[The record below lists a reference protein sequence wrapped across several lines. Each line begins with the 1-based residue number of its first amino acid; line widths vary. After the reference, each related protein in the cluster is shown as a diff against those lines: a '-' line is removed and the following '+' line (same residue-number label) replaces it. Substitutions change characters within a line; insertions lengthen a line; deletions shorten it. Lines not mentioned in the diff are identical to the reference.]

1 MARGFDG
8 NTPLHYCVR
17 LPAESIVNHLNL
29 VAQLIFRSDVNAVNQ
44 SGESPLFQACLKGKN
59 KRKN

>member
-17 LPAESIVNHLNL
+17 LPSETVANYLPLI
-29 VAQLIFRSDVNAVNQ
+29 AQLIFRSDVNAVNQ
-44 SGESPLFQACLKGKN
+44 SGETPLFQACLKGKN
-59 KRKN
+59 NTK